1 MSSITS
7 LDNFKYNLD
16 DVVYSDNSKIIV
28 VLNSSTYYLDEK
40 KTLLYN
46 DYNTIEITEEIKDY
60 ITDIWECLRDLS

>member
-16 DVVYSDNSKIIV
+16 NVVYSDNSKIIV
-28 VLNSSTYYLDEK
+28 VLNGSTYYLDEK

-60 ITDIWECLRDLS
+60 IIDIWECLKDLA